1 MAMVLK
7 DKLPWSISL
16 WDMSFVVVSVWER
29 RRRRARLSR
38 MVPGFVSGISA
49 NMTRKVGP
57 ASQSISHR
65 AHRQFSAVTEKP
77 EIMGPIAGPAQAA
90 RAQKLMRYGRVPM
103 P

>member
-16 WDMSFVVVSVWER
+16 CDMSFVAVSVCDR

-38 MVPGFVSGISA
+38 MVPGFVSGISV

-57 ASQSISHR
+57 ASQSISHK
-65 AHRQFSAVTEKP
+65 AHLQFYNV
-77 EIMGPIAGPAQAA
+77 
-90 RAQKLMRYGRVPM
+90 Y
-103 P
+103 